1 MFKEV
6 NYDEYV
12 RVIIDAGVKAIETAG
27 RPPGDYVQAFKDAG
41 ASIIHK
47 CVTTRHAKSA
57 QKMGADAISLDGF
70 ECAGH
75 PGEEDI
81 GNWILQAQGARDLSV
96 PYVASGGVG
105 NGRQLAAALALGAA
119 GVNMGTRFMATAE
132 APIHDKIKQALV
144 DGGVGS
150 TRLVMRSVR
159 NTERVYKNATAD
171 EVAAIEAEHP
181 GDFSKIHH
189 LVKGDN
195 YRKSF
200 HETGDIESSVWSCGP
215 VMALIDDVPTCQQ
228 LIEGMVSEAVDVIL
242 SGGP

>member
-1 MFKEV
+1 M
-6 NYDEYV
+6 
-12 RVIIDAGVKAIETAG
+12 
-27 RPPGDYVQAFKDAG
+27 
-41 ASIIHK
+41 
-47 CVTTRHAKSA
+47 
-57 QKMGADAISLDGF
+57 
-70 ECAGH
+70 
-75 PGEEDI
+75 
-81 GNWILQAQGARDLSV
+81 
-96 PYVASGGVG
+96 PYVASSGVG

-119 GVNMGTRFMATAE
+119 GVNMGTRFVATAE
-132 APIHDKIKQALV
+132 APIHAKIKQALV

-150 TRLVMRSVR
+150 TRLDALGH

-215 VMALIDDVPTCQQ
+215 AWR
-228 LIEGMVSEAVDVIL
+228 
-242 SGGP
+242 